1 MTKILIVD
9 DNTLNLDILKDALK
23 HDYKLA
29 FAKNGKM
36 ALKVIEKSV
45 PDVILLDVL
54 MPIMNGYETYNA
66 LKSNNELKYIP
77 IIFLTGLD
85 DIDKNMV
92 RNNTDDKIIHVKKPF
107 DIEVVRGTILDVLN
121 AKAVV

>member
-66 LKSNNELKYIP
+66 LKSNK
-77 IIFLTGLD
+77 
-85 DIDKNMV
+85 
-92 RNNTDDKIIHVKKPF
+92 
-107 DIEVVRGTILDVLN
+107 
-121 AKAVV
+121 